1 MKEIRATKNVVRRSV
16 RELAVSAACLI
27 LSGLLIFVSRTASGT
42 VQWFDYLI
50 FALSIAAVFISSS
63 LLIRSV
69 LIYKNAKIAYDDD
82 GFTEVKYNKK
92 QKSFTYAD
100 ICKVTYFPER
110 ERAEIEL
117 RDGGKID
124 LLLDYSG
131 SKDFYRL
138 LLEKSKTN
146 DFTVC

>member
-16 RELAVSAACLI
+16 QELAVSAACFV
-27 LSGLLIFVSRTASGT
+27 LSGLLIFVNRTAARS

-50 FALSIAAVFISSS
+50 FALSIAAVIISSA

-69 LIYKNAKIAYDDD
+69 LVYKNAKIIFDDD

-92 QKSFTYAD
+92 QKSLTYAD
-100 ICKVTYFPER
+100 ICKVTYYPER
-110 ERAEIEL
+110 KRAEIEL

-146 DFTVC
+146 DFTVG

>member
-16 RELAVSAACLI
+16 QELAVSAACLV
-27 LSGLLIFVSRTASGT
+27 LSGLLIFVSRTATKS

-50 FALSIAAVFISSS
+50 FALSIAAVIVSSA

-69 LIYKNAKIAYDDD
+69 LVYKNARIAFDDD

-92 QKSFTYAD
+92 EKSFTYAD
-100 ICKVTYFPER
+100 IRKVTYYPER

-117 RDGGKID
+117 RDGGKIN

-146 DFTVC
+146 DFTVG